1 MKTNLI
7 KRLLFVLLIP
17 ILISSCEADTSGY
30 GNYIIGV
37 SNASS
42 KKIQMEVVLD
52 GQSQG
57 IFFVM
62 AGQQGNY
69 SSLCNDLVHAANL
82 DNVRILTFVSS
93 GKHKLKLQDF
103 DTKFVFIE
111 TTFEM
116 KADDCISQQFNL
128 N

>member
-1 MKTNLI
+1 M
-7 KRLLFVLLIP
+7 
-17 ILISSCEADTSGY
+17 LISSCEEEGTGS

-37 SNASS
+37 SNASN
-42 KKIQMEVVLD
+42 KTIQMEVVLD

-57 IFFVM
+57 IFFVK

-69 SSLCNDLVHAANL
+69 SSLCGDLVYAANL
-82 DNVRILTFVSS
+82 DNVRILTYVSS
-93 GKHKLKLQDF
+93 GKHNLKLQDF

-111 TTFEM
+111 KTIEM
-116 KADDCISQQFNL
+116 KGDDCISQQFNL